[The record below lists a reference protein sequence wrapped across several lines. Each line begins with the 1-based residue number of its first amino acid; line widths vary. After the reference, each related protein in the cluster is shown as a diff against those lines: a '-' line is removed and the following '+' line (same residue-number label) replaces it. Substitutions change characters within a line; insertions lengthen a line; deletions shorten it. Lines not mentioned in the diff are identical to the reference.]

1 LIGKLLM
8 KENMERR
15 GKRMIYDEKTKKYTN
30 DNGEQYYDLRMAAKL
45 LRRSTVTVRRYV
57 RENMLSKVLD
67 DSDRHIPD
75 YCRKILIPCHE
86 IDNW

>member
-1 LIGKLLM
+1 
-8 KENMERR
+8 
-15 GKRMIYDEKTKKYTN
+15 MIYNEKTKKYTN
-30 DNGEQYYDLRMAAKL
+30 DNGEQFYDLRMAAKL

-67 DSDRHIPD
+67 DTDRHIPD
-75 YCRKILIPCHE
+75 HCRKILIPCHE

>member
-1 LIGKLLM
+1 M
-8 KENMERR
+8 KENVERR
-15 GKRMIYDEKTKKYTN
+15 GERMIYDEKTKKYIN
-30 DNGEQYYDLRMAAKL
+30 DNGEQFYDLRMASKL

-75 YCRKILIPCHE
+75 HCRKILIPCHE